1 MRIVIIGAGPTGL
14 GAAHRL
20 AELGVSD
27 FAVYEQHPYAGG
39 LAASFHDPAGFVWDL
54 GVHVTHSHYHYF
66 DDFLH
71 RMLPGGYL
79 MHERRSWVWAHQRY
93 IPYPF
98 QYNIRHL
105 PPDALWDCIRGLL
118 DRSEG
123 AAAAAQPRTFEE
135 WILSRSGAGIARH
148 FMVPYNAKVW
158 RIPPAQMNCSWVGD
172 RVPATDLRR
181 VLRNVALGLDDV
193 SWGPN
198 ATFLFPLRG
207 GTGAIWDAA
216 ARQIPAG
223 KLHLSTGVSHIDPDK
238 REVHLA
244 NGATERYDELVST
257 IPLPELA
264 RLCAR
269 PKLTAAAAR
278 LRHTHVKVVGVAPR
292 QPIAEI
298 LRDKTWVYCPGS
310 EPFYRVTPFST
321 FSPHHVPDL
330 NTWCSVLCE
339 ASFPGDSA
347 IDEAGLVKKTL
358 SSLGSKSGMLPHDTR
373 AAHTFVMDAP
383 YGYPV
388 PTLDRD
394 DVLAELLPAFESLGI
409 YSRGRFG
416 GWKYEVAN
424 MDHCFMQGVEVADR
438 LVRQAPEK
446 TLFFPS
452 DVNAGKQ

>member
-1 MRIVIIGAGPTGL
+1 MRIVVIGAGPTGL
-14 GAAHRL
+14 GAGCRL
-20 AELGVSD
+20 AELGGAE
-27 FAVYEQHPYAGG
+27 FAIYEQNAYAGG
-39 LAASFHDPAGFVWDL
+39 LSASFHDPAGFVWDL

-79 MHERRSWVWAHQRY
+79 MHERRSWIWAHQRY

-105 PPDALWDCIRGLL
+105 PPDALWDCISGLM
-118 DRSEG
+118 DRREG
-123 AAAAAQPRTFEE
+123 PAAAEPRNFDE
-135 WILSRSGAGIARH
+135 WILSRSGTGIARH
-148 FMVPYNAKVW
+148 FMVPYNSKIW
-158 RIPPAQMNCSWVGD
+158 RTPPAKMNCTWVGD

-181 VLRNVALGLDDV
+181 VLRNVALAVDDV

-198 ATFLFPLRG
+198 STFLFPLRG

-216 ARQIPAG
+216 ARQLPAG
-223 KLHLSTGVSHIDPDK
+223 SLRLSTGVAAIDTEK
-238 REVHLA
+238 REVRLT
-244 NGATERYDELVST
+244 NGDTDRYDHLVST
-257 IPLPELA
+257 LPLPELA
-264 RLCAR
+264 RLCGR
-269 PKLTAAAAR
+269 QDLAAMASR

-292 QPIAEI
+292 QPIPEM
-298 LRDKTWVYCPGS
+298 LHDKTWVYCPGG
-310 EPFYRVTPFST
+310 EPFYRMTPFST
-321 FSPHHVPDL
+321 FSPHHVPDM
-330 NTWCSVLCE
+330 NTWCSALCE
-339 ASFPGDSA
+339 VSFPGDA
-347 IDEAGLVKKTL
+347 DIDDAALVKKTL
-358 SSLGSKSGMLPHDTR
+358 ASLGSKTGILPHDTH
-373 AAHTFVMDAP
+373 AAHTYVMDAP
-383 YGYPV
+383 YGYPI

-394 DVLAELLPAFESLGI
+394 EVLGELLPAFEQLGI

-452 DVNAGKQ
+452 VVNAGKQ